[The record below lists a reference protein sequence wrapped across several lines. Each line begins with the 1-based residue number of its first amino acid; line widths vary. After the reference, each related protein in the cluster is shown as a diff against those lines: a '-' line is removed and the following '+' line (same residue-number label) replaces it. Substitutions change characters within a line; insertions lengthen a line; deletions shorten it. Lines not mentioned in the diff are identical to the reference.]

1 MEKIIYH
8 IHHIIP
14 RHMGGSDDPSNLKR
28 VTIAQHAEE
37 HRLLWEKHEFIQDY
51 IAWKMLSGQI
61 DKAEAIKLLQSKRD
75 VSYMRTEEYRNK
87 ISKANKGKKP
97 WNYGK
102 KGVQNMSHVQGK
114 NHYSARSFTFK
125 GKHYDTFKECEIET
139 GVSRY
144 FIQKD
149 PSTIYDP

>member
-1 MEKIIYH
+1 MEKNIYH
-8 IHHIIP
+8 MHHIIP
-14 RHMGGSDDPSNLKR
+14 RHMGGNDDPSNLKR
-28 VTIAQHAEE
+28 VTVTEHAEE
-37 HRLLWEKHEFIQDY
+37 HRLLWEKHNFIQDY
-51 IAWKMLSGQI
+51 VAWKMLGGQI

-97 WNYGK
+97 WNRGK
-102 KGVQNMSHVQGK
+102 KGVQDISHLQGG

-125 GKHYDTFKECEIET
+125 GKHYDCFKECEKAT
-139 GVSRY
+139 GISRY